1 MSEQQYDAI
10 IIGAGVI
17 GCAIAYELAKKD
29 YKTLNVD
36 KLPDAGFGST
46 SNSCA
51 IVRAHYSTWDGVAMA
66 YEGFFYWKDWEN
78 YIGVADERGYSRYMN
93 TGTILL
99 KTKGHDHTRVLK
111 QYRDIGVEHE
121 IWDNKTL
128 EERMPIFT
136 TASFHPPKLPE
147 DPHFFDEPSDD
158 IDGAIY
164 TPGSGYVTEPQLAS
178 HNLMRAAEAYGGKFL
193 FNRQVVDIRRDDAR
207 VHGITLQ
214 DGTRFDASVV
224 VNVSGPHSFVINR
237 MAGVEDGM
245 NIKTRPLRHEVHHVH
260 APADFDFEN
269 GGYHTSDGDTGLY
282 FRPEVGNTILVGSE
296 DPECDPMVWIDD
308 PDNYNTDLTEERW
321 KAQVYRLAQRIPGLQ
336 IPNEPRGVTDL
347 YDVSDDWLP
356 VYDKSDLQGFYM
368 AVGSSG
374 NQFKNA
380 PVAGYVM
387 AELIDAIEKGHDHD
401 NEPLKVKTVYTGL
414 ELNMGF
420 YSRKRDINPSSSFSV
435 NG

>member
-1 MSEQQYDAI
+1 MSGPRYDAI
-10 IIGAGVI
+10 IIGSGVI
-17 GCAIAYELAKKD
+17 GCAIAFELAKKG
-29 YKTLNVD
+29 YNTLNID

-66 YEGFFYWKDWEN
+66 YEGFFYWKNWEN
-78 YIGVADERGYSRYMN
+78 YIGVEDERGYSRYMN

-99 KTKGHDHTRVLK
+99 KTKGHDHTRVLR
-111 QYRDIGVEHE
+111 QFRAIGVEHE
-121 IWDNKTL
+121 VWDNEKL
-128 EERMPIFT
+128 RERMPIFT
-136 TASFHPPKLPE
+136 TESFHPPKLPE
-147 DPHFFDEPSDD
+147 DPHFFDQPSED
-158 IDGAIY
+158 IDGAIF

-178 HNLMRAAEAYGGKFL
+178 HNLMRAAEAHGGKFL
-193 FNRQVVDIRRDDAR
+193 FNRQIIEVRRDDVR

-214 DGTRFDASVV
+214 DGAKIDSSIVI
-224 VNVSGPHSFVINR
+224 NVAGPHSFIINR
-237 MAGVEDGM
+237 MAGVEDSM
-245 NIKTRPLRHEVHHVH
+245 NIKTRALRHEVHHVNS
-260 APADFDFEN
+260 PDNFDFEN

-296 DPECDPMVWIDD
+296 DPECDPMVWIED
-308 PDNYNTDLTEERW
+308 PDDYNTDLTEQRW

-356 VYDKSDLQGFYM
+356 VYDKSDLKGFYM

-387 AELIDAIEKGHDHD
+387 AELIDAVEKGYDHD
-401 NEPLKVKTVYTGL
+401 NNPLRVKTVYTGL

-420 YSRKRDINPSSSFSV
+420 YSRNREINPSSSFSV